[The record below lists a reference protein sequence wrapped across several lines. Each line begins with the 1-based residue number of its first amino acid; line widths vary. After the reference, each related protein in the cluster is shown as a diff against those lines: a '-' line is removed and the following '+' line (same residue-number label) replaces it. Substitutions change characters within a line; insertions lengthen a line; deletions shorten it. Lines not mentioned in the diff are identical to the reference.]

1 MEDFSAAGLNDTE
14 TKVYKALL
22 TRKEW
27 LPSELAQNVTET
39 RTNIYKLLE
48 RLADMRLAERVETQ
62 KKLRYRALNPA
73 RLLELAREKRRQHDQ
88 AEAELEVAAQGLVHD
103 YITTYEQPAI
113 KYFQGKDE
121 IKKIFIDM
129 FETGESL
136 RLLRSPADI
145 TYYDPEF
152 FDALKARRA
161 HRGIKTIALTPDVP
175 SAVHDAEDDARNL
188 ILRTWL
194 PERAYTAP
202 VEWNISGDKVA
213 LISYGQEALGMV
225 IESPQIAESFRQ
237 LFALARRG
245 AERLSANK

>member
-1 MEDFSAAGLNDTE
+1 MEDFSAAGLAPTE
-14 TKVYKALL
+14 AKVYKKLL

-27 LPSELAQNVTET
+27 LPSELAENVAES
-39 RTNIYKLLE
+39 RTNIYKILD
-48 RLADMRLAERVETQ
+48 RLTDLHLAERVETQ
-62 KKLRYRALNPA
+62 KKLRYRAQNPA
-73 RLLELAREKRRQHDQ
+73 HLLELAREKRRQHDQ
-88 AEAELEVAAQGLVHD
+88 AEAKLEAAAQGLVHD
-103 YITTYEQPAI
+103 YITTYEQPAV

-121 IKKIFIDM
+121 IRKIFIDM

-152 FDALKARRA
+152 FTALKARRA
-161 HRGIKTIALTPDVP
+161 ERGIKTIALTPDVP
-175 SAVHDAEDDARNL
+175 SAIHDAQDDARHL
-188 ILRTWL
+188 IFRTWL
-194 PERAYTAP
+194 PEQAYTAP

-237 LFALARRG
+237 LFALAKRG
-245 AERLSANK
+245 AERMPTNK